1 MKLRKYLDNFYDT
14 VKSIETVE
22 GTIDTKAVIYR
33 NILLLQFSI
42 IIDKKDV
49 SETENI
55 VFLAKYIDDKGV
67 MDLTNYYKELSYLQ
81 SIVDRK
87 PSTYFDIS
95 LSEFK
100 ELEAKIENLI
110 TILYSK
116 LGVRLGDTKSEFL
129 ALDDIRKMFNSQPR
143 DSYRLDSV
151 EEGTTT
157 DKDSLVINNVE
168 LETPELILE
177 PKTSEEHKE
186 TVEVI
191 EKKVDNEEI
200 LARLSETFN
209 IETITERLADKLNLD
224 SLSEKLTEDLSDKI
238 REDISDKI
246 KEDITVTLKDE
257 VNNSVTNSI
266 GDTIKD
272 KLSDIEKRYEELDER
287 QEKLYEENLKLIDKV
302 KESLK
307 ETVDIR
313 TVVEKISKEKFNPL
327 VSPIAD
333 EPEFKEEEE
342 KEEEDLDISKYSG
355 GIDISLDDSSIDYL
369 GEEEFELMA
378 EMDTNL

>member
-42 IIDKKDV
+42 IIDKKEV

-116 LGVRLGDTKSEFL
+116 LGIRLVESRSEFL

-143 DSYRLDSV
+143 DIYKLDSV
-151 EEGTTT
+151 EDDTNNN
-157 DKDSLVINNVE
+157 KDSLVINKVE
-168 LETPELILE
+168 LETPELIEE
-177 PKTSEEHKE
+177 PKLSDKTEEL
-186 TVEVI
+186 I
-191 EKKVDNEEI
+191 EEPKLSDKTEESIDNEEI
-200 LARLSETFN
+200 LEKLSGTFS
-209 IETITERLADKLNLD
+209 IDTLTEKIADKLNLN
-224 SLSEKLTEDLSDKI
+224 SLSEKLREDLSDKLK
-238 REDISDKI
+238 EDISDKI
-246 KEDITVTLKDE
+246 KEDIKVTLKDE
-257 VNNSVTNSI
+257 VNNSVSSSI
-266 GDTIKD
+266 GDTVKEQ
-272 KLSDIEKRYEELDER
+272 LSDIEKRYEEMDKK
-287 QEKLYEENLKLIDKV
+287 QEKLYKENLELIDKV

-307 ETVDIR
+307 ETIDVR

-327 VSPIAD
+327 VSPIR
-333 EPEFKEEEE
+333 
-342 KEEEDLDISKYSG
+342 
-355 GIDISLDDSSIDYL
+355 
-369 GEEEFELMA
+369 
-378 EMDTNL
+378 NLIL